1 MGYVV
6 ECLLAAVIA
15 VLSYYLGQSN
25 SKLKEKEKVA
35 DSAIKAEQIRN
46 EVKPNDT
53 EVMASDPF
61 NRDNRKK

>member
-53 EVMASDPF
+53 EAMASDPF
-61 NRDNRKK
+61 NRDNRGK